1 MRAWALLVAAGMERK
16 GWIWE
21 ISRRKP
27 GLDLMMVTDEKHSMR
42 NSHCGSEVLNPD

>member
-21 ISRRKP
+21 ISRRKL
-27 GLDLMMVTDEKHSMR
+27 GLDLVMVTDEKYSMR
-42 NSHCGSEVLNPD
+42 NSHCGSAVSNPN